1 MKASNIV
8 VDSQT
13 SILLKGPFGHG
24 KTLALASF
32 ALEGPIYLAYF
43 DKKKPIELVT
53 FFRPMGEIG
62 RKILNNIEYD
72 IFSSSNAN
80 EYLNQLMRLSKD
92 CRYFAVGTDS
102 VTNLTSA
109 AVNWS
114 LGFRDNKKGDK
125 TKDKIMPDFDEYKV
139 ETSLVTQAL
148 DICRTLPC
156 HILWTAHPIPSIKI
170 EGSGSSIRITKTNP
184 IVTYGS
190 KVAGIVPGNFSEI
203 YHFIKQAGWDQVASK
218 SITKFSFSC
227 ESTGDDFAKSNIGL
241 KGEYDITD
249 KLFYNVWKEQVNK
262 HMEGMNEV
270 KTNNVV
276 NVINPFATNP
286 TQSINEQTSQ
296 TTEQNKTWN
305 ANKGVYE

>member
-1 MKASNIV
+1 MKASDII

-24 KTLALASF
+24 KTLALATF

-43 DKKKPIELVT
+43 DKKKPIELKT
-53 FFRPMGEIG
+53 FFLQFGERG

-72 IFSSSNAN
+72 IYSAANAN
-80 EYLNQLMRLSKD
+80 EYLNKLMQLSKD

-114 LGFRDNKKGDK
+114 LGFRDNKKSKD
-125 TKDKIMPDFDEYKV
+125 KDKIMPDFDEYKV

-156 HILWTAHPIPSIKI
+156 HILWTAHPIPGIKI
-170 EGSGSSIRITKTNP
+170 EGSGASIKVTKVNP

-203 YHFIKQAGWDQVASK
+203 YHFMKGSNWDAASGK
-218 SITKFSFSC
+218 GNTKYAVSFDAI
-227 ESTGDDFAKSNIGL
+227 GDDFAKSNIGL
-241 KGEYDITD
+241 KGEMDITD
-249 KLFYNVWKEQVNK
+249 QFFYEVWKQRVK
-262 HMEGMNEV
+262 QHMEVLENAIKEQEA
-270 KTNNVV
+270 KPT
-276 NVINPFATNP
+276 VINPFASQPSDSKP
-286 TQSINEQTSQ
+286 TDR
-296 TTEQNKTWN
+296 KWN
-305 ANKGVYE
+305 SEKGAYE